1 MELVKGIY
9 NGQMGGGMQDM
20 MKKIIGGMGGG
31 EVHADVMENLKS
43 LAQQIMGGGTAG
55 KINMPPGCPK
65 A

>member
-1 MELVKGIY
+1 
-9 NGQMGGGMQDM
+9 MQDM